1 MIEVRR
7 PTAVIYGWKESGLYT
22 YITDL
27 YSDPENIRGWVDIHS
42 VTGKTDLIQDYL
54 KFKPDVII
62 AVGFEIKTPYRFLQ
76 EKIFTYDESP
86 SDQDLANFILK
97 KTVEFECSPYEPTF
111 SIFTP
116 AFKSGERINRTYKS
130 LADQTYFDW
139 EWIVVDDSPAGDVS
153 TWTVLQGIAA
163 RDFRV
168 KPVKVHPVSGGNVG
182 LVKHRAAMLSSGRW
196 LVELDHD
203 DYLMKNCLE
212 ECLRASEK
220 FPDAGFIYS
229 DCTEMSEDGK
239 EFRDYDYSRNGDY
252 YGRPDNWFAF
262 SYAGHTWKSIGGK
275 EYLQHHY
282 PDINPI
288 TIRFNTSMP
297 NHVRVWRKD
306 VYRKIGGHRQDLP
319 VADDFELIIRTFL
332 ETRFIHIKKILYIQ
346 HFKLGSTVDLNS
358 FDINRRARLVRDF
371 YDQKIH
377 SRIGELGFFD
387 WDWNPEKGRSLHE
400 SNWSRADK
408 KDLRFGE
415 EEQIMNYIYE

>member
-1 MIEVRR
+1 
-7 PTAVIYGWKESGLYT
+7 
-22 YITDL
+22 
-27 YSDPENIRGWVDIHS
+27 
-42 VTGKTDLIQDYL
+42 
-54 KFKPDVII
+54 
-62 AVGFEIKTPYRFLQ
+62 
-76 EKIFTYDESP
+76 
-86 SDQDLANFILK
+86 
-97 KTVEFECSPYEPTF
+97 
-111 SIFTP
+111 
-116 AFKSGERINRTYKS
+116 
-130 LADQTYFDW
+130 
-139 EWIVVDDSPAGDVS
+139 
-153 TWTVLQGIAA
+153 
-163 RDFRV
+163 
-168 KPVKVHPVSGGNVG
+168 
-182 LVKHRAAMLSSGRW
+182 MLSSGRW